1 MSSGFSGSSAGAP
14 GRPGRGGAALRI
26 LAVVVAVL
34 LILVVVWQI
43 TRKDET
49 AAAGCTGGRTDV
61 IGIVGSEK
69 EAFLRDAR
77 VTEIFRCAGLNLRID
92 PDGSLDMV
100 GRLSAGSAGYDFAF
114 PSSTPTAEKIMEK
127 LGVTESFKP
136 FSSVMGVATF
146 APTVEVLRREK
157 AVETLDG
164 RDVISIQRLI
174 EMARDGTTWRKVDEA
189 SANGGVVLLRTTDPA
204 DSNSAIMFLS
214 IASAVINGGKPLAG
228 VDELRTVMPDLCRM
242 VSYQGQKPDT
252 SGVLFEEYLTDGVRR
267 TPMAL
272 VYESQ
277 FLDRA
282 SEQRVPAGGDHRML
296 FPNPTVYAWHT
307 LVPLTKGGGEAGRL
321 LRDDATLKDIAAEYG
336 FRPQGRTLDDRPSP
350 PVVVEPPD
358 YQVLEAMLDQLA
370 SLRKTGKCAP

>member
-1 MSSGFSGSSAGAP
+1 MSGHTADGA
-14 GRPGRGGAALRI
+14 RQRAAARGPVLRL
-26 LAVVVAVL
+26 LAVAVAVL
-34 LILVVVWQI
+34 LILVVVWQVA
-43 TRKDET
+43 RRDEEVP
-49 AAAGCTGGRTDV
+49 AATGCAGRQTNV

-77 VTEIFRCAGLNLRID
+77 VVEIFRCAGLNLRID

-100 GRLSAGSAGYDFAF
+100 ARLSAGTAGYDFAF
-114 PSSTPTAEKIMEK
+114 PSSTPAAEKIMEK
-127 LGVTESFKP
+127 LGVAESFRP

-146 APTVEVLRREK
+146 APAVEVLRREK
-157 AVETLDG
+157 AVETVDG
-164 RDVISIQRLI
+164 RDVVSIQRLI
-174 EMARDGTTWRKVDEA
+174 EMARAGRTWKQIDQA

-204 DSNSAIMFLS
+204 DSNSAVMFLL
-214 IASAVINGGKPLAG
+214 IASAVLNGGKPLAG
-228 VDELRTVMPDLCRM
+228 VDDLPRVMPDLCRL

-282 SEQRVPAGGDHRML
+282 SRHRVPDGGDHRML
-296 FPNPTVYAWHT
+296 FPNPTVHAWHT
-307 LVPLTKGGGEAGRL
+307 LVPLTGPGGAAGRL

-336 FRPQGRTLDDRPSP
+336 FRPQGRALDDRPTP

-358 YQVLEAMLDQLA
+358 HQVLEAMLGRLE
-370 SLRKTGKCAP
+370 SLRKTGTCPP